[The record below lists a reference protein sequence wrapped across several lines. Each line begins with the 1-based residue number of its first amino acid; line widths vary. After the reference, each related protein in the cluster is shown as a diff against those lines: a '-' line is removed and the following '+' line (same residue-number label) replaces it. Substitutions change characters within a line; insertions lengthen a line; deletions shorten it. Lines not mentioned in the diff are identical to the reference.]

1 MGAYD
6 DPLADC
12 PSDLSSPSSP
22 TQTASMSDSEE
33 PSSKEINRRLAQ
45 ALDYLDDQGSDDSP
59 RIYMERVARINDYL
73 VQQLPQQEV
82 NFDNALYQHLRDT
95 VRQEQEAYNA
105 VRQSARTVPNNKE
118 SLVGSG
124 SDVSPGKHSGYHSAS
139 VAHALH
145 REDEQIYDPAA
156 GSLRKGHKTQEMV
169 QTRRTFKYGGLSSDA
184 EVWHRNFPAILPFP
198 ETHQLAHWE
207 SLKIAFDLDESV
219 KKQKAEGDV
228 VETNVSF
235 DHPALDQ
242 YKNLELYESGS
253 RFKLPTPPKEIEEEI
268 RRLCTVDQI
277 AKAVDEFN
285 TGEDEDESGKKYA
298 PRIFLD
304 KLSVHQKDGPTD
316 IRRAINTSP
325 TKPRQRAVR
334 SVLSSVAESTLT
346 MVQTPAKLS
355 PGKPQASLPQTRENR
370 VVIANDLARMAR
382 EEAQS
387 AEKIAHAAREKAR
400 KATLDALRIA
410 DQANGKV
417 SPDNCVSSPIS
428 RMINREREM
437 SLEKSPRR
445 QSGVSTAPPSAETTP
460 TDVVPIEEPD
470 DAPGSE
476 PLVVDMSQL
485 VHTLANVTTPKP
497 SSGRTVRRKRSIGDE
512 AYTPESKRSKVG
524 TPSSLGKGASGK
536 QQTSGKS
543 TGSYQTTAATR
554 KSPVAKKPAAK
565 SRTKPRGKPA
575 NTAAAVKQ
583 EGSKATAPGKAVQ
596 RIRAKKVVREH
607 VCVDEH
613 MEELEETAVEIAKVR
628 GTRGGARHAK

>member
-1 MGAYD
+1 M
-6 DPLADC
+6 
-12 PSDLSSPSSP
+12 
-22 TQTASMSDSEE
+22 
-33 PSSKEINRRLAQ
+33 
-45 ALDYLDDQGSDDSP
+45 
-59 RIYMERVARINDYL
+59 
-73 VQQLPQQEV
+73 
-82 NFDNALYQHLRDT
+82 FH
-95 VRQEQEAYNA
+95 
-105 VRQSARTVPNNKE
+105 
-118 SLVGSG
+118 
-124 SDVSPGKHSGYHSAS
+124 
-139 VAHALH
+139 
-145 REDEQIYDPAA
+145 
-156 GSLRKGHKTQEMV
+156 
-169 QTRRTFKYGGLSSDA
+169 
-184 EVWHRNFPAILPFP
+184 
-198 ETHQLAHWE
+198 
-207 SLKIAFDLDESV
+207 
-219 KKQKAEGDV
+219 
-228 VETNVSF
+228 TNT
-235 DHPALDQ
+235 
-242 YKNLELYESGS
+242 NL
-253 RFKLPTPPKEIEEEI
+253 
-268 RRLCTVDQI
+268 
-277 AKAVDEFN
+277 
-285 TGEDEDESGKKYA
+285 
-298 PRIFLD
+298 
-304 KLSVHQKDGPTD
+304 DGPTD

-334 SVLSSVAESTLT
+334 SGAQPGSSNANQVKSSTTKSAATVLSSVAESTLT

-543 TGSYQTTAATR
+543 VRFMTEDDSDDGSSDSTTITARKRKRVRKQATPKPGKKTSPSPKTNPIEVSTDDASETGSYQTTAATR